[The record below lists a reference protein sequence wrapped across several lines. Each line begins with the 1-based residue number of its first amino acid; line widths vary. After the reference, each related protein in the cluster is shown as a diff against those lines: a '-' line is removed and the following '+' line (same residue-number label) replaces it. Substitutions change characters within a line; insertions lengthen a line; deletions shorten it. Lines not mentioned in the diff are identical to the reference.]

1 MNKIFDYGFE
11 DSFFTQDI
19 EAMMDINRKRIHML
33 EAFDYL
39 DKNKAD
45 AFKDYMKNM
54 PEDELYITTAYIS
67 AEEFPY
73 TEYYL
78 FETEN
83 NSDLNKNKKPIP
95 VNEVLERENKIL
107 EDAGFVNVNN
117 YVDYEYKTAFIFP
130 NEIGQK
136 VIDKMNE
143 RVLECNK
150 ESEKEIELD

>member
-1 MNKIFDYGFE
+1 MNKIFDCGFQ

-19 EAMMDINRKRIHML
+19 KAIMDINRNRIHML
-33 EAFDYL
+33 EVCDYL

-45 AFKDYMKNM
+45 AFKDYMKNI
-54 PEDELYITTAYIS
+54 PEDELYITTAYI
-67 AEEFPY
+67 ATEEFPD

-83 NSDLNKNKKPIP
+83 NSDVNKNKKPIP

-117 YVDYEYKTAFIFP
+117 YVGYEYKTAFIFP